1 MLKGKKMNK
10 IIFLLLVVVL
20 VMVCLAGCSEKELE
34 FEGVTT
40 RKFKKDLNELRMLI
54 IISASEQEYNPEI
67 DDFMKKMNSTDYTKK
82 LTMQEVVILETLN
95 KSIDDLK
102 HDLSTG
108 EQTISSYTFDDL
120 RWIIEPEGYNDN

>member
-1 MLKGKKMNK
+1 MLKGRRVNKKRA
-10 IIFLLLVVVL
+10 LLLVVVL

-67 DDFMKKMNSTDYTKK
+67 DDFIKKMNSTDYTKK

-102 HDLSTG
+102 HDLLSDG
-108 EQTISSYTFDDL
+108 QTVSSYTFDDL